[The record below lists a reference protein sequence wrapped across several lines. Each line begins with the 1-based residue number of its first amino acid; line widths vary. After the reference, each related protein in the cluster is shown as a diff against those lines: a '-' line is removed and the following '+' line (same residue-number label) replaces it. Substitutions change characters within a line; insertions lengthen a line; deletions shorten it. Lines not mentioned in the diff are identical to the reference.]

1 MFPIK
6 TETIRIL
13 DSITKL
19 NPPMNE
25 EKIQAL
31 IVVSHGG
38 MRFQWDGSDP
48 AKESAMVV
56 RSGDT
61 IRLDNI
67 FEIKLIKMIHD
78 SQYCNCWINVTYF
91 KEE

>member
-31 IVVSHGG
+31 IVVAHGG

-48 AKESAMVV
+48 TKTNAMVV
-56 RSGDT
+56 RRGDT
-61 IRLDNI
+61 VKLDNI
-67 FEIKLIKMIHD
+67 FEIKLMQMIHD
-78 SQYCNCWINVTYF
+78 SRYCNCWINVTYF